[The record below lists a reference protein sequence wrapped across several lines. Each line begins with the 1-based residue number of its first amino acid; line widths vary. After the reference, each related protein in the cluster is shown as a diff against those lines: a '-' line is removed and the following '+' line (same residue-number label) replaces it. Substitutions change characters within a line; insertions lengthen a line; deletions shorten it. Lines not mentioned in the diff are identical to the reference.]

1 MLLVLRD
8 PALGR
13 ATGQDG
19 RQPTLVHQAT
29 ERPDAQV
36 ANGGTPDLAQ
46 PADHL
51 GETISTTPPTAPA
64 TSGSPVA
71 DQTMQ
76 SATAAPKTTP
86 VTGLSAPVSV
96 SPSAGLV
103 DLNTASLEKLNA
115 LQGGGLIGRAIIRR
129 RPYTSAE
136 DLLAKQVLS
145 RSTYKRIANQI
156 TVR

>member
-1 MLLVLRD
+1 MLLVFRD
-8 PALGR
+8 PALGHV
-13 ATGQDG
+13 TEQDG
-19 RQPTLVHQAT
+19 KQSTPVHQAM

-36 ANGGTPDLAQ
+36 AKVEAPGLAQ
-46 PADHL
+46 SGDQSNEA
-51 GETISTTPPTAPA
+51 ISSAQTAPA

-103 DLNTASLEKLNA
+103 DLNTASLEQLNA

-129 RPYTSAE
+129 RPYTSVE
-136 DLLAKQVLS
+136 DLLVKQVLS
-145 RSTYKRIANQI
+145 RSTYKRIADQV